1 MEDADFS
8 DQFCRFLQET
18 ITAVDAAELLL
29 LAADRPDAWASA
41 AELVERLRPKAQ
53 MAEEEARRYLDV
65 FVARGLLETGADGRV
80 RFRPAGEDLA
90 QHVRTLAQAYEER
103 PVTLVRVIYA
113 LKDAKIRTFAEAFR
127 LRKK

>member
-8 DQFCRFLQET
+8 DEFCRFLQAA
-18 ITAVDAAELLL
+18 IPAVDAAELLL
-29 LAADRPDAWASA
+29 LAADRPDVWWSPG
-41 AELVERLRPKAQ
+41 ELVERLRPKTP
-53 MAEEEARRYLDV
+53 MTEDDARRHADV
-65 FVARGLLETGADGRV
+65 FAARGLLEAGPDGKLRY
-80 RFRPAGEDLA
+80 RPASEELA
-90 QHVRTLAQAYEER
+90 RHVRTLAQAYEER

>member
-8 DQFCRFLQET
+8 DEFCRFLQEA

-29 LAADRPDAWASA
+29 LAADRPEAWASA
-41 AELVERLRPKAQ
+41 PELAERLQPKAP
-53 MAEEEARRYLDV
+53 MTEEEARRYLDV
-65 FVARGLLETGADGRV
+65 FVARGLLEAGEGGRV
-80 RFRPAGEDLA
+80 RFKPASEELA
-90 QHVRTLAQAYEER
+90 KHVRTLAQAYEER

>member
-8 DQFCRFLQET
+8 DEFCRFLQET
-18 ITAVDAAELLL
+18 IPAVDAAELLL
-29 LAADRPDAWASA
+29 LAADRPDTWAGA
-41 AELVERLRPKAQ
+41 PELAERLRPKSPMTQ
-53 MAEEEARRYLDV
+53 DEARRYLEV
-65 FVARGLLETGADGRV
+65 FAARGLLDTDAGRV
-80 RFRPAGEDLA
+80 RFRPASDALA
-90 QHVRTLAQAYEER
+90 KHVRTLAQAYEER